1 MDGISV
7 SNDSAISVATAG
19 TYQLI
24 LTNSFGCMDSLE
36 AVSVI
41 VNPLPAAAIDSNGS
55 LTFCAGD
62 SVMLASAGLEVPA
75 LPENVR
81 AIVLGVGIMA
91 VAYTYR
97 RTWLNF
103 KTNVTRPTGRASC

>member
-1 MDGISV
+1 MRSIIYWLTSSSIAV
-7 SNDSAISVATAG
+7 LSMRALAETHSSDS
-19 TYQLI
+19 
-24 LTNSFGCMDSLE
+24 M
-36 AVSVI
+36 
-41 VNPLPAAAIDSNGS
+41 
-55 LTFCAGD
+55 
-62 SVMLASAGLEVPA
+62 MLASAGLEVPA

-103 KTNVTRPTGRASC
+103 KTNVTRPTGRASCQG